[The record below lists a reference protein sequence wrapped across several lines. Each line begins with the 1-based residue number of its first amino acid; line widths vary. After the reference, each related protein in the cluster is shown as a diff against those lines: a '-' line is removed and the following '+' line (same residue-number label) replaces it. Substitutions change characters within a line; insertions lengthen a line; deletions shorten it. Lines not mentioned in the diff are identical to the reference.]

1 MYINGAPKY
10 WFLNTVLLCEKPGLL
25 GEMIDLKAGE
35 GSIQDK
41 PGTSHGAR
49 KKKVPRK
56 KMGHDKRTGHN
67 LKKLLMAK
75 AEII

>member
-1 MYINGAPKY
+1 MNGAPKY
-10 WFLNTVLLCEKPGLL
+10 WFLNPVLLYEKPGLL
-25 GEMIDLKAGE
+25 GEMIDPKAGE
-35 GSIQDK
+35 GSIQNE

-49 KKKVPRK
+49 KKKVPPK
-56 KMGHDKRTGHN
+56 KMGHVKKTGHN